1 MEIELSRIFLSRGN
15 RRGSISRGCSTKQ
28 DKKIK
33 TQCAALVELRASNV
47 AVTMKM
53 QFNARYGPLPVCTP
67 PYFFSII
74 VLFAKAGESKIL
86 RLMERLLPPP
96 PGIHDASSLRKSQVN
111 NSGRDDLFK
120 IGTVFLK
127 LINNSFLFFFL
138 PLPRSIILIVF
149 LSFLIKILNFLNR
162 NYWTH
167 YKFRL
172 IYRSNK
178 NIQYPFP

>member
-67 PYFFSII
+67 PTFFPSSCYLQKLGRVRYF
-74 VLFAKAGESKIL
+74 G
-86 RLMERLLPPP
+86 
-96 PGIHDASSLRKSQVN
+96 
-111 NSGRDDLFK
+111 
-120 IGTVFLK
+120 
-127 LINNSFLFFFL
+127 
-138 PLPRSIILIVF
+138 
-149 LSFLIKILNFLNR
+149 
-162 NYWTH
+162 
-167 YKFRL
+167 
-172 IYRSNK
+172 
-178 NIQYPFP
+178 